1 MGERAPTLGH
11 TSPTNGNGFPFR
23 AFHHGYQLLTVH
35 GESYAGHYRFTFDRD
50 GIDTMAVA
58 PKQKLTFAIDDALTV
73 EENIAA
79 FALKL
84 KMADAQLT
92 SILTSSLT
100 DFSNEVSVNQDALLE
115 ALYAA
120 TAPAPEPKAGEDAK
134 DKGAG
139 Q

>member
-1 MGERAPTLGH
+1 MAA
-11 TSPTNGNGFPFR
+11 SPR
-23 AFHHGYQLLTVH
+23 
-35 GESYAGHYRFTFDRD
+35 
-50 GIDTMAVA
+50 
-58 PKQKLTFAIDDALTV
+58 QKLTFAIDDALTV
-73 EENIAA
+73 DENIAA

-84 KMADAQLT
+84 KMADARLT

-100 DFSNEVSVNQDALLE
+100 DFSNEVSVNQDSLLD

-120 TAPAPEPKAGEDAK
+120 TAPAPELKAGEDTK